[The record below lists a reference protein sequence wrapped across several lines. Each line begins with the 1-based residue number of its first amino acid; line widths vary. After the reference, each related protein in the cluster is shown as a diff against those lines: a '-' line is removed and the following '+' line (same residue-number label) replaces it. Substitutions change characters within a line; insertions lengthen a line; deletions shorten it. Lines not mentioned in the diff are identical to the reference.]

1 MVIKATS
8 LRDVSLIAMVPES
21 EWRMPTLID
30 PVSAAGAIGAGAAGA
45 AGAVAG
51 FASSGLLQLA
61 DASDRAIAVSRND
74 DRIGFLPFIDSSL
87 FLHLQADL
95 NGIGRGR
102 TVAQIA

>member
-21 EWRMPTLID
+21 EWRMPTLIG
-30 PVSAAGAIGAGAAGA
+30 PVSAAGAIGAAAG
-45 AGAVAG
+45 AGAVAVG
-51 FASSGLLQLA
+51 FASSGLLQPTA
-61 DASDRAIAVSRND
+61 ASDRVIAVSRKD
-74 DRIGFLPFIDSSL
+74 ARIGFLPFMDFSL

-95 NGIGRGR
+95 NCIGRRR